1 MWLKQFDAVHV
12 HKAPAFNELIQE
24 DQEMDEWLTEG
35 NTFLIPKSEETQPP
49 TNNVQTF
56 NRNHHRNDAPP
67 PNTTRRPRGR
77 TEEIQERMLQD
88 YRPPITKQDHTRKKC
103 NMRRTKLCI
112 AWIEKKLF

>member
-1 MWLKQFDAVHV
+1 MPPVIDAEKRQFSKMANFKSTGPDGIPNFWLKQFDALHD
-12 HKAPAFNELIQE
+12 HYARAFNELIQG

-77 TEEIQERMLQD
+77 
-88 YRPPITKQDHTRKKC
+88 
-103 NMRRTKLCI
+103 
-112 AWIEKKLF
+112 IEGM